1 VVHQAPVHGHD
12 VGRDIEVA
20 VVAHDRVQHPE
31 EAPRLGLRLA
41 LELLRYLSDRLERR
55 GAGYV
60 ARKHHVEVVEVG
72 LLQALVEVGDL
83 LRRHFR
89 ARPLS
94 VSGVVACS
102 RRVRTR
108 SQSAPGG
115 REVGNVLNC
124 TVFSAA
130 TSHPSDWRLKTAIL
144 LPT

>member
-1 VVHQAPVHGHD
+1 
-12 VGRDIEVA
+12 
-20 VVAHDRVQHPE
+20 
-31 EAPRLGLRLA
+31 
-41 LELLRYLSDRLERR
+41 
-55 GAGYV
+55 
-60 ARKHHVEVVEVG
+60 
-72 LLQALVEVGDL
+72 

-102 RRVRTR
+102 RRVRTI
-108 SQSAPGG
+108 SQSAPGSRG